1 MTTEKSAVK
10 SAERSAD
17 AVRARIGELVAE
29 RGDAP
34 AWGESDLQA
43 IVDLAVR
50 LLPRCDHAG
59 ITMTTRDG
67 VRTVASSS
75 DVARQG
81 DDLQSELEQGPCVD
95 AAEQDDVVW
104 VVDLAEETRWR
115 RWSPLASSRLGIRS
129 MLCLPMFGDQTH
141 GGALNLYSGRPD
153 AFDRRDLEVA
163 RAFAASSALAT
174 ATVEKFE
181 QLENAIDSRTVI
193 GQAVGLVM
201 AAYRI
206 DDKAAF
212 EMLVTISQQS
222 NTKLS
227 TVARRLLE
235 QHQAGDYLR
244 P

>member
-1 MTTEKSAVK
+1 MTTEKSA
-10 SAERSAD
+10 D
-17 AVRARIGELVAE
+17 AVRTRIGELVAQ
-29 RGDAP
+29 RDDSP
-34 AWGESDLQA
+34 AWGDADLRA

-67 VRTVASSS
+67 VRTVTSSS

-95 AAEQDDVVW
+95 AAEQHDVVR
-104 VVDLAEETRWR
+104 VVDLTAETRWR
-115 RWSPLASSRLGIRS
+115 QWSPLAWSRLGVRS
-129 MLCLPMFGDQTH
+129 MLCVPMFGDQTRS
-141 GGALNLYSGRPD
+141 GALNLYSGRPD

-181 QLENAIDSRTVI
+181 QLENAIDSRTMI

-235 QHQAGDYLR
+235 QHQAGDYLT